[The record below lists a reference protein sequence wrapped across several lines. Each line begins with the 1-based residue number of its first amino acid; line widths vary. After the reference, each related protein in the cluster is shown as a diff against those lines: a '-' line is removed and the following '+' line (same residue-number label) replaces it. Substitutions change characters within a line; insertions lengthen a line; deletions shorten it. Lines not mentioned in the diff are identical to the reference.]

1 MLNEVEMSEFKQ
13 LTDDNF
19 ETTISSNDVVL
30 VDFYASWCGGC
41 RMAAPMF
48 LRVAGQA
55 GLDIYKLDV
64 EANPKV
70 KAMLSLPGLPSV
82 AIFKAGEPID
92 LINTTKEDV
101 FSDFLKKNGL
111 LK

>member
-1 MLNEVEMSEFKQ
+1 MSEFKV
-13 LTDDNF
+13 LTDENF
-19 ETTISSNDVVL
+19 ETVISQDKLVL
-30 VDFYASWCGGC
+30 VDFYAAWCGGC

-48 LRVAGQA
+48 LKLASQVGIE
-55 GLDIYKLDV
+55 IYKLDV

-70 KAMLSLPGLPSV
+70 KSMLSLPGLPSV
-82 AIFKAGEPID
+82 ALFKGGEPID

-101 FSDFLKKNGL
+101 FADFLKKNGL